1 LKNKFLGQ
9 KNICND
15 FPVTAVIEI
24 DAKQAMCQSF
34 FFFKKKKVDNI
45 SSVLSVVFIKIRVW
59 LRGLALAR

>member
-34 FFFKKKKVDNI
+34 FFLKKK
-45 SSVLSVVFIKIRVW
+45 SGQHFIRSKCSFYKNK
-59 LRGLALAR
+59 GLVARACPG